1 MSEENIEILRQVYEA
16 LNRGDW
22 DAVFRDMH
30 PEFELITQRG
40 PTAGTYRGTPAARKQ
55 VQELFGPFESFA
67 MEPEEFFESQD
78 LVVSFVKV
86 SSRPKGSSADM
97 EVRNGHLWT
106 IRGGTIHSLKTF
118 AVREQALEAA
128 GLSDSDS

>member
-1 MSEENIEILRQVYEA
+1 MSEENVQIVKQVYEA

-22 DAVFRDMH
+22 EAAFRDAH
-30 PEFELITQRG
+30 SEFELITQRG
-40 PTAGTYRGTPAARKQ
+40 PTAGTYRGTSVARQQ
-55 VQELFGPFESFA
+55 VEEIFGPFESFA

-86 SSRPKGSSADM
+86 TSRPKGSSADI
-97 EVRNGHLWT
+97 EVQNGHLWT

-118 AVREQALEAA
+118 PVREQALEAA
-128 GLSDSDS
+128 GLSE